1 MSFKRFKV
9 QTCALQR
16 KQQSGFENH
25 FLLVLMG
32 CAEAAMLP
40 HPVPYVTSDPSSDG
54 GKLAAFRVQP
64 LVTTWIAF
72 VDCQIV
78 LLRIKSTSLALLAL
92 Y

>member
-1 MSFKRFKV
+1 
-9 QTCALQR
+9 
-16 KQQSGFENH
+16 
-25 FLLVLMG
+25 
-32 CAEAAMLP
+32 MLP

-78 LLRIKSTSLALLAL
+78 LLRNKSASLALLAL